1 MKPGIFGRTYPF
13 QTAGEIFAAAKRDGF
28 AAIQFNLSGLGLPS
42 LPAELDEAALSGVA
56 GAASAAGLELVALSG
71 TYNMTHPNRD
81 ARQAGRHGLA
91 NVMRAATII
100 GAPLVT
106 LCTGSRDPQDMWKAH
121 PDNGSEAAWC
131 DMREEL
137 DAALELASRY
147 GLKLGIE
154 PEPGNVVRE
163 ARAARRL
170 LGEVGAA
177 PLGIVLDAA
186 NLVGTDLPRQS
197 EIMRE
202 AIDLLGNALVL
213 AHAKDMDAHEHVT
226 CPGDGAV
233 DLVGFTALLRQAGYD
248 GALVGHG
255 FGAAD
260 TVRAGRYLAG
270 LVEGGV

>member
-170 LGEVGAA
+170 LREVGAA

-260 TVRAGRYLAG
+260 TARAGRYLAG

>member
-13 QTAGEIFAAAKRDGF
+13 QTSGEIFAAAKRDGF
-28 AAIQFNLSGLGLPS
+28 AAVQFNLSGLGLPS
-42 LPAELDEAALSGVA
+42 LPAELNEAALSGVA
-56 GAASAAGLELVALSG
+56 EAASAAELELAALSG
-71 TYNMTHPNRD
+71 TYNMAHPDRD
-81 ARQAGRHGLA
+81 ARQAGRRGLA
-91 NVMRAATII
+91 NVMRAATLI

-106 LCTGSRDPQDMWKAH
+106 LCTGSRDAKDMWKAH
-121 PDNGSEAAWC
+121 PDNGSDAAWC

-137 DAALELASRY
+137 DAALDLAGRY

-154 PEPGNVVRE
+154 PEPGNVVRD

-170 LGEVGAA
+170 LGEVGTA

-255 FGAAD
+255 FDAAD
-260 TVRAGRYLAG
+260 SARAGRYLAA